1 MFEHRFREQLIQL
14 QPSVA
19 AVPTLIGT
27 GGFVPCLMFHAFTAV
42 QQTQIQAI
50 YRIAAERTREQLRAK
65 RSRRSRFPEFS
76 RN

>member
-1 MFEHRFREQLIQL
+1 MFEHRFRDQLSQL

-19 AVPTLIGT
+19 TMHAPIGT
-27 GGFVPCLMFHAFTAV
+27 CGFVSCPMFHAFTVA
-42 QQTQIQAI
+42 QQTQIQDI

-65 RSRRSRFPEFS
+65 RTRSLFPEFS

>member
-1 MFEHRFREQLIQL
+1 MFEHRFRDQLAQP

-19 AVPTLIGT
+19 TMPMLSGN
-27 GGFVPCLMFHAFTAV
+27 GGFVPCPMFHAFTVA
-42 QQTQIQAI
+42 QQTQIQDI

-65 RSRRSRFPEFS
+65 RKRSRFPEFS